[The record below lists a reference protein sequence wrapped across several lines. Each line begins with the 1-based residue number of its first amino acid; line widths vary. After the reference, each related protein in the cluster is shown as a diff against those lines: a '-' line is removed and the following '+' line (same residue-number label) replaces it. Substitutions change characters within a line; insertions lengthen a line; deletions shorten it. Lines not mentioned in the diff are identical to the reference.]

1 MISLKASAK
10 INLNLQILGKR
21 ADGYHELVSLVG
33 FSDFG
38 DQLHFSPAS
47 EDSFTVSG
55 RDVQTLQT
63 DETENLIIRARDGLR
78 ALGLPIPPTEIHLD
92 KHIPIGGGLGGGSSD
107 AAATLRGLVKL
118 YDVNISDE
126 TLHNL
131 ASRLGADVPVCL
143 SPSWQIMSG
152 IGDRISEIAVSDFEN
167 DKTDLMPY
175 ITLANPNAHV
185 STADIFAD
193 LQAKTI
199 DQNTI
204 LDSRDKAHD
213 RLHEFW
219 NQKDFASLISFGND
233 LTKPAMSNCPR
244 IKRLLE
250 DMQRLANKDSFLDSA
265 MSGSGASCFALF
277 SHESD
282 AQRLADALTEAGYWA
297 IASQMRVS

>member
-10 INLNLQILGKR
+10 INLNLKILGKR

-38 DQLHFSPAS
+38 DHLQFSPAS
-47 EDSFTVSG
+47 EDRFTISG

-63 DETENLIIRARDGLR
+63 DETDNLIIRARDGLR
-78 ALGLPIPPTEIHLD
+78 ALGLPIPPTDIHLA

-107 AAATLRGLVKL
+107 AATTLRGLVKL
-118 YDVNISDE
+118 YDVKISDE
-126 TLHNL
+126 ILHNL
-131 ASRLGADVPVCL
+131 ASKLGADVPVCL

-152 IGDRISEIAVSDFEN
+152 IGDHISEIAVSDFEK
-167 DKTDLMPY
+167 DKPDIRPF

-185 STADIFAD
+185 STAGIFTS

-213 RLHEFW
+213 RLREFW
-219 NQKDFASLISFGND
+219 NHKDFASLISYGND

-244 IKRLLE
+244 IKELLE
-250 DMQRLANKDSFLDSA
+250 DMQRLANKDSFLGSA

-277 SHESD
+277 SRESE

-297 IASQMRVS
+297 IASQMRAS

>member
-10 INLNLQILGKR
+10 INLNLKILGKR

-38 DQLHFSPAS
+38 DHLQFSPAS
-47 EDSFTVSG
+47 EDRFTISG

-63 DETENLIIRARDGLR
+63 DETDNLIIRARDGLR
-78 ALGLPIPPTEIHLD
+78 ALGLPIPPTDIHLD

-107 AAATLRGLVKL
+107 AATTLRGLVKL
-118 YDVNISDE
+118 YDVKISDE
-126 TLHNL
+126 ILHNL
-131 ASRLGADVPVCL
+131 ASKLGADVPVCL

-152 IGDRISEIAVSDFEN
+152 VGNHISELPALGFEN
-167 DKTDLMPY
+167 DKTDLRPF

-185 STADIFAD
+185 STAGIFAN
-193 LQAKTI
+193 LQAETKMQ
-199 DQNTI
+199 DAFKE
-204 LDSRDKAHD
+204 SRDKAHD

-250 DMQRLANKDSFLDSA
+250 DMQRLANKDSFLGSA